1 MAGKRKTKTP
11 KHDAALGPSKWRLQH
26 GGFGEAVRSADPETG
41 TPVAHR
47 YAMDTLG
54 VMLSNGTITTEM
66 RDAGEMFRK
75 QFRFAALDTLRPM
88 PLIRI
93 PGGRG
98 GDTATEQQFQA
109 RERVGCCHRCPGRP
123 WQPCWSL
130 CVACRG
136 PGELDHRMGPPLGLV
151 RSSHRSCAG
160 SGRAGLGAGRA
171 GDALRADAAGGIA
184 AQHERE
190 SRGRRWARSVR
201 CRAKGLIYAT
211 EILNINHSQGKGAFQ
226 HLVHEPLVA
235 GAYRRRK
242 EEQ

>member
-1 MAGKRKTKTP
+1 MAVKRKTKTP

-54 VMLSNGTITTEM
+54 VMLGNGTITTEM

-109 RERVGCCHRCPGRP
+109 RERVSAAIDALGGPGSPAGACVWHVVGLENSITEWARRSGWCGRP
-123 WQPCWSL
+123 IGHAQGQGVLVS
-130 CVACRG
+130 A
-136 PGELDHRMGPPLGLV
+136 LGVL
-151 RSSHRSCAG
+151 AG
-160 SGRAGLGAGRA
+160 HYGL
-171 GDALRADAAGGIA
+171 
-184 AQHERE
+184 
-190 SRGRRWARSVR
+190 
-201 CRAKGLIYAT
+201 T
-211 EILNINHSQGKGAFQ
+211 
-226 HLVHEPLVA
+226 
-235 GAYRRRK
+235 RRRAA
-242 EEQ
+242 